1 MKGKLA
7 QLQHFKEDFK
17 KFVESGSIAGWV
29 KFQTSE
35 KAQIAVGTLIL
46 MYLIAT
52 PVFAVVANNDPFTN
66 LFNLLKGWA
75 TGHLGM
81 FISLLGSFISV
92 VAFLFIHRWQVLAYG
107 IGGSLLVGG
116 VVGITK
122 FFFQQGANTFGNNW

>member
-1 MKGKLA
+1 MK
-7 QLQHFKEDFK
+7 LQHFKGDFK
-17 KFVESGSIAGWV
+17 KFSNFVESSSIAGWV

-35 KAQIAVGTLIL
+35 KAQFAVGTLIL

-52 PVFAVVANNDPFTN
+52 PAFAVVANNDPFTN
-66 LFNLLKGWA
+66 LFNLLKGWT

-92 VAFLFIHRWQVLAYG
+92 VTFLFIHRWQVLAYG

-116 VVGITK
+116 IVGITK
-122 FFFQQGANTFGNNW
+122 FFFQEGANTLGNNW